1 MPARDGCRSCRRA
14 RFDVVSVHNFAF
26 DKAYRLPGLLFG
38 VTPAT
43 ARVEVGEGELRVR
56 YGLWR
61 LSTSLDNVAGCQVTD
76 GYSWLKTAG
85 PAHLSMTDR
94 GVTFATSH
102 GPGLCVSFHESV
114 AAIDWV
120 GRIRHPAAT
129 MTVEDPERLRA
140 ELEARP

>member
-1 MPARDGCRSCRRA
+1 MVVGRAAPA
-14 RFDVVSVHNFAF
+14 RFDVVSVHSFAF
-26 DKAYRLPGLLFG
+26 DWAYRLPGLFFG

-43 ARVEVGEGELRVR
+43 SRVEVGAGELRVR
-56 YGLWR
+56 YGPWR
-61 LSTSLDNVAGCQVTD
+61 LRTPLDNVAGCQVTD

-85 PAHLSMTDR
+85 PARLSLADR
-94 GVTFATSH
+94 GVSFVTCH
-102 GPGLCVSFHESV
+102 GPGLCVTFNESV

-140 ELEARP
+140 ELEARR

>member
-1 MPARDGCRSCRRA
+1 MVVGRAAPA
-14 RFDVVSVHNFAF
+14 RFDVVSVYSFAF
-26 DKAYRLPGLLFG
+26 DTAYRLPGLLFG

-43 ARVEVGEGELRVR
+43 AWVEVGAGELQVR
-56 YGLWR
+56 YGPWR
-61 LSTSLDNVAGCQVTD
+61 LRTPLDNVAGCQVTD

-85 PAHLSMTDR
+85 PAHLSLADR

-102 GPGLCVSFHESV
+102 GPGLCVTFHESV
-114 AAIDWV
+114 GAIDWV